1 MKERTVQFTPH
12 PKQLMLLQSEARFLL
27 ALSGVQGGKTT
38 IGALW
43 LLREIYEAY
52 KLGYKGDWLIAAPT
66 VKVLQQSTIPKFK
79 EMFPQDWG
87 EWKEQKSCF
96 ELVWGGNIYVRST
109 EEPDYLE
116 GMTIKAAWLDEAG
129 KMKLAAWINIQARLG
144 IHRGRAI
151 FTTTPYTFNWI
162 NSDILRKACKINGV
176 TQSGTDLDVDVEAFH
191 WTSRDNPAFSQQEY
205 DRAKRTMDP
214 RIFAK
219 RYEGKFTALEGLVYP
234 DFTPECEVDP
244 FAIPTNWKRFA
255 GMDFGLT
262 NPSAIVCVA
271 EDPETKV
278 FYAYKEFYKSEAS
291 LSVIADFLKEEQ
303 LMRVLADPQSA
314 MVINELKKFHQI
326 SELQPADNDIDVG
339 VERIGGL
346 LRSDRLKFFRDRLPN
361 TIEEIQIYHYPQ
373 ADTDKPAKDKP
384 VAKKN
389 HAMDALRYAFSRQI
403 EKSLYNNR
411 PANRMKRERTLPEVD
426 PYTGYPL

>member
-1 MKERTVQFTPH
+1 MQFTPH
-12 PKQLMLLQSEARFLL
+12 AKQLMLLQSVARFLL

-43 LLREIYEAY
+43 LLCEIYEAY
-52 KLGYKGDWLIAAPT
+52 KQGYKGDWLIAAPT

-79 EMFPQDWG
+79 EMFPSDWG

-96 ELVWGGNIYVRST
+96 ELAWGGNIYVRST

-129 KMKLAAWINIQARLG
+129 KMKVAAWVNIQARLA

-151 FTTTPYTFNWI
+151 FTTTPYSFNWI
-162 NSDILRKACKINGV
+162 NGEILKRACKLNGV
-176 TQSGTDLDVDVEAFH
+176 TQTGSDLDADIEAFC
-191 WTSRDNPAFSQQEY
+191 WTSKDNPAFSQEEF
-205 DRAKRTMDP
+205 DRARRTMDP
-214 RIFAK
+214 RLFAK

-244 FAIPTNWKRFA
+244 FAIPTHWKRFA

-262 NPSAIVCVA
+262 NPSAVVCIA
-271 EDPETKV
+271 EDPETKI

-291 LSVIADFLKEEQ
+291 LSVLADFLKAED
-303 LMRVLADPQSA
+303 LAYILADPQSA
-314 MVINELKKFHQI
+314 MVINELVKFHGVKT
-326 SELQPADNDIDVG
+326 LKPADNEIDVG
-339 VERIGGL
+339 VERVGSL
-346 LRSDRLKFFRDRLPN
+346 LRSERLKFFRDRLPN
-361 TIEEIQIYHYPQ
+361 TVEEIQIYHYPQ
-373 ADTDKPAKDKP
+373 ADSDRPHNDKP

-389 HAMDALRYAFSRQI
+389 HAMDALRYSFSKQI
-403 EKSLYNNR
+403 ERSLYNTR
-411 PANRMKRERTLPEVD
+411 PAGRLKRERQLPEVD
-426 PYTGYPL
+426 PYTGY